1 MKYGFIFFIF
11 MTTAVLAQTPG
22 SAPAAAVTEATLQQ
36 ALVNPALTQPQKLQ
50 IYTALINLYQQA
62 KAYDKLVQT
71 AERYLAIDPS
81 KSVVRLQQAQ
91 ALALLGKDAE
101 AIAVV
106 QEKMRRDALTLSNPT
121 EAELRVLVR
130 SYARLKNKSE
140 VQQTLLLL
148 LIHYSQSQNVKAYWQ
163 DFLTQ
168 RIDTLQGMD
177 KPDKR
182 VIYGFYRLLQA
193 TGNLTEAE
201 DITEAAVLAI
211 DAGQP
216 RQALQILALN
226 EKPDLAQ
233 LKIKDRAE
241 KLAKADVQSSTS
253 PAPWEVVPAPERWQE
268 LSSLWRLLAK

>member
-1 MKYGFIFFIF
+1 MP
-11 MTTAVLAQTPG
+11 TAPV
-22 SAPAAAVTEATLQQ
+22 VTEA
-36 ALVNPALTQPQKLQ
+36 ALELALGNPALTQTQKLQ
-50 IYTALINLYQQA
+50 VYTGLIELHLQA

-71 AERYLAIDPS
+71 ADRYLELDPTRS
-81 KSVVRLQQAQ
+81 LVRLQQAQ
-91 ALALLGKDAE
+91 ALALLGKDVE
-101 AIAVV
+101 AIAAV
-106 QEKMRRDALTLSNPT
+106 QEKMRRDTLTQTKPT
-121 EAELRVLVR
+121 EAELRILAR
-130 SYARLKNKSE
+130 SEARLKNKID
-140 VQQTLLLL
+140 VQTALVLLLT
-148 LIHYSQSQNVKAYWQ
+148 HYPQSPNAKLYWQ
-163 DFLTQ
+163 DLLTQ
-168 RIDTLQGMD
+168 RLDALQGMD

-201 DITEAAVLAI
+201 DIAEAAVLAI

-241 KLAKADVQSSTS
+241 KLAKADVQSGTS